1 MLKNLLID
9 NYALIEHLEI
19 TPDSH
24 LNVITGETGAGKSI
38 LRGALGL
45 LAGNRADTKVLL
57 NPDGKCVIEGTF
69 DISSYKLQK
78 VFEKEDVEY
87 DTTCI
92 IRRQIAP
99 NGRSRAFINDMPVPL
114 DSLKRIAVRLMDI
127 HAQHDTMQ
135 LFSNDYQ
142 RDVLDLY
149 ANTKTL
155 LDIYGQE
162 FRQYRKII
170 KKYEELKNEE
180 LRLRKEYDYNMHL
193 LEELEKADLEKIDKE
208 ELEQE
213 LERLEN
219 VDFIRTQ
226 LSIAFN
232 SLSDEEYSAENILR
246 EAVHALSKTQ
256 VLFRTSFE
264 ALLHDRLNSAMIEIQ
279 DIAKEIESESGELV
293 TDEETAGIVKQILSA
308 LYHLENKHGVQSS
321 EELIVIR
328 DEIADKVRKVENF
341 DDDLKDLKEEILR
354 SKAYLTDLANQLTE
368 QRKSVVEDTQNQINY
383 LLGELGM
390 PNARFQIEIT
400 PIALSPSGA
409 DLVEF
414 WFSANKGISPQPLK
428 DVASGGEFSRLMLC
442 IKYRLAKHISLP
454 TLVFDEID
462 TGISGEIALKMGKII
477 QDMSKTHQVLIISH
491 LPQVASQGSTH
502 YFIYKDN
509 SADRTVSRIKKL
521 SDDERVKEIAQMIGG
536 STPSTSTYN
545 SAKEL
550 LQVK

>member
-1 MLKNLLID
+1 MLKHLLID

-19 TPDSH
+19 QPDSH

-69 DISSYKLQK
+69 DIANYNLKK
-78 VFEKEDVEY
+78 VFEKEDIEY

-155 LDIYGQE
+155 LEMYGQE
-162 FRQYRKII
+162 FKQYRKII

-180 LRLRKEYDYNMHL
+180 IRLRKEYDYNMHL

-226 LSIAFN
+226 MSIAFN

-246 EAVHALSKTQ
+246 EAVHALSKTS
-256 VLFRTSFE
+256 SFSSSFN
-264 ALLHDRLNSAMIEIQ
+264 ALYERLNSAMIEIQ
-279 DIAKEIESESGELV
+279 DISKEIESESGELV

-308 LYHLENKHGVQSS
+308 LYHLENKHNVQSS
-321 EELIVIR
+321 EELIIIR

-341 DDDLKDLKEEILR
+341 DDDLKDLKEDILR
-354 SKAYLTDLANQLTE
+354 SKSYLTDLANQLTE

-477 QDMSKTHQVLIISH
+477 QEMSKIHQVLIISH

-521 SDDERVKEIAQMIGG
+521 SNDERVKEIAQMIGG

>member
-1 MLKNLLID
+1 MLKHLLID

-19 TPDSH
+19 QPDSH

-57 NPDGKCVIEGTF
+57 NPEGKCVIEGTF
-69 DISSYKLQK
+69 DIANYNLKK
-78 VFEKEDVEY
+78 VFETEDIEY

-155 LDIYGQE
+155 LEMYGKE

-180 LRLRKEYDYNMHL
+180 IRLRKEYDYNMHL
-193 LEELEKADLEKIDKE
+193 LEELEKADLEKINKE

-226 LSIAFN
+226 MSIAFN

-246 EAVHALSKTQ
+246 EAVHALSKTS
-256 VLFRTSFE
+256 SFSSSFT
-264 ALLHDRLNSAMIEIQ
+264 ALYERLNSAMIEIQ
-279 DIAKEIESESGELV
+279 DISKEIESESGELV

-308 LYHLENKHGVQSS
+308 LYHLENKHNVQSS

-341 DDDLKDLKEEILR
+341 DEDLKDLKEEILR
-354 SKAYLTDLANQLTE
+354 SKSYLTDLANQLTE
-368 QRKSVVEDTQNQINY
+368 QRKSVVEDTQTEINY

-477 QDMSKTHQVLIISH
+477 QDMSKNHQVLIISH

-502 YFIYKDN
+502 YYIYKDN
-509 SADRTVSRIKKL
+509 SSERTVSRIKKL
-521 SDDERVKEIAQMIGG
+521 SSDERVKEIAQMIGG